1 MNHQRILI
9 VDDEDPMRR
18 LIATNLKASGYRITT
33 APDGDEAL
41 QLLDEHQFDL
51 LLLDINMPGPNGF
64 EVLAK
69 VRSYASTPI
78 LMVSCRTRE
87 HDRAGA
93 LDLGADD
100 YLSKPF
106 GVLELVA
113 RVKALLRRG
122 SYRPAR
128 ALPPYRYRGL
138 EVDFGSRIV
147 RMDRIEVHV
156 TRREFAVL
164 AYLAR
169 NAGKVMLHRQ
179 VLQAVWG
186 GEYGDEFDFV
196 RTFVQRIRAK
206 VEPDRKVPRYVL
218 TYPGVGYRMPAADTP
233 APGHHGLDRC
243 DGDAAHGPSNVGRS

>member
-9 VDDEDPMRR
+9 VDDEEPMRR
-18 LIATNLKASGYRITT
+18 LIATNLKASGYHITT
-33 APDGDEAL
+33 APDGNEAL

-147 RMDRIEVHV
+147 RMDGIEVHV
-156 TRREFAVL
+156 TRREFDVL
-164 AYLAR
+164 AYLAC

-186 GEYGDEFDFV
+186 CEYGDEFDFV

-218 TYPGVGYRMPAADTP
+218 TYPGVGYRMPAGDTP
-233 APGHHGLDRC
+233 VEVGGSSLDLR
-243 DGDAAHGPSNVGRS
+243 